1 MNISENSQLIIIG
14 VGCFLGAFK
23 ASIEIDKDKNC
34 LHRVI
39 NTLLGVFTGA
49 ALAMHFGVAHGAW
62 LNGLVALIGGASGAM
77 VIDTL
82 LQMLPSIT
90 RKFVKNLVNNKLR
103 PQ

>member
-1 MNISENSQLIIIG
+1 MNILENSQLIIVG

-23 ASIEIDKDKNC
+23 ASIEFDKDKDC
-34 LHRVI
+34 LHKAI

-49 ALAMHFGVAHGAW
+49 ALALHFGTHHGAW

-82 LQMLPSIT
+82 LQMLPMLT
-90 RKFVKNLVNNKLR
+90 RKYIKEWVNKRLGK
-103 PQ
+103 P